1 MNTDVPLSQDPQ
13 VQAVVFIGAD
23 AVSMMIAESSEA
35 GVRVLD
41 VLSQPV
47 ELAKDVFSGGII
59 RRETMDRCVHIING
73 YETEGIWRKHHSAL
87 ARQQCVDEYPVHG
100 CCHESPAQLLWFA
113 FGGHG

>member
-1 MNTDVPLSQDPQ
+1 MNTDVPLSQVPQ

-23 AVSMMIAESSEA
+23 AVSMMVAESSEA

-73 YETEGIWRKHHSAL
+73 YETLLK
-87 ARQQCVDEYPVHG
+87 EYGENITPR
-100 CCHESPAQLLWFA
+100 LLGSNVLMSIRFMDAVMNRLLNSWMTVK
-113 FGGHG
+113 